1 MTIEIVDFPVE
12 NGGSFHSAIVLG
24 FRSHGPRLSGDVPNQ
39 RRSHG
44 ILQELQH
51 LDARYQD
58 ALLRH
63 KKTEN
68 LELSEL

>member
-1 MTIEIVDFPVE
+1 MVDL
-12 NGGSFHSAIVLG
+12 SIVLG
-24 FRSHGPRLSGDVPNQ
+24 FRSYGPRLSGDVPNQ

-51 LDARYQD
+51 LDARFQD
-58 ALLRH
+58 ALVKR